1 MQRCDQ
7 NGRRNVGFASTLSA
21 EFDRLPLQGTG
32 GKMPTAVYSLERRPP
47 TMTDPNRSPEYQA
60 FKDRIAEHVE
70 AIHTASR
77 ELLESRRTG
86 NDAGSGKL
94 LVAMETVMEP
104 PAVEASDQD
113 HDGRLRIE
121 NVCPDG
127 IVPIFVI
134 YDCGDPDPFACRDI
148 YYM

>member
-21 EFDRLPLQGTG
+21 EFDRLPLLGTG
-32 GKMPTAVYSLERRPP
+32 GKMPPAVYSLERRPP

-60 FKDRIAEHVE
+60 FKDRITEHVE

-86 NDAGSGKL
+86 NDAGSG
-94 LVAMETVMEP
+94 
-104 PAVEASDQD
+104 
-113 HDGRLRIE
+113 
-121 NVCPDG
+121 
-127 IVPIFVI
+127 
-134 YDCGDPDPFACRDI
+134 
-148 YYM
+148 